1 MSFLINWELLSD
13 GVEADRLREF
23 LNARFQEIERPAFL
37 GPLSV
42 TELDFGDIPPE
53 IAIVDICDPAPEFYL
68 PDDDASET
76 WEREESIGALESE
89 LGDGT
94 SDVMSSLSSA
104 YRPSSVGVIPSEIST
119 SGLLRRHPY
128 VANPQ
133 SSYDV
138 PLEPFTPD
146 RVYSTPARIV
156 TSSTIRPPFIYGSDW
171 SGSVGLRLGLG
182 LGSPGYHHAVSTP
195 EPLRAYSHHPRRQST
210 TSTSSQPLMSPTTLG
225 LVTPGTPGSDFSAF
239 ADFTPD
245 IQLSDEEIAMQYAS
259 NMRRESD
266 AQVEVE
272 VIYKGN
278 MRLAISTELIVNQP
292 TPAFMVLPLT
302 LTLTG
307 FHFTATA
314 IIAYL
319 GDHMNFCFKEPNAGS
334 AILHDL
340 SIDSEVG
347 DKHKQVLKNVGRIE
361 KFIVEQLRKVIQDY
375 LVLPNYQSLSLIHE
389 GDLDADDSYDHSEH
403 FIGESAFSD
412 RNA

>member
-76 WEREESIGALESE
+76 WEREESIGVLESE
-89 LGDGT
+89 IGEGT
-94 SDVMSSLSSA
+94 SDAMSSLSSA
-104 YRPSSVGVIPSEIST
+104 YRPSS
-119 SGLLRRHPY
+119 
-128 VANPQ
+128 
-133 SSYDV
+133 
-138 PLEPFTPD
+138 
-146 RVYSTPARIV
+146 
-156 TSSTIRPPFIYGSDW
+156 
-171 SGSVGLRLGLG
+171 
-182 LGSPGYHHAVSTP
+182 
-195 EPLRAYSHHPRRQST
+195 
-210 TSTSSQPLMSPTTLG
+210 
-225 LVTPGTPGSDFSAF
+225 
-239 ADFTPD
+239 
-245 IQLSDEEIAMQYAS
+245 LSDEEIAMQYAS

-347 DKHKQVLKNVGRIE
+347 DKHKQILKNVGRIE

-389 GDLDADDSYDHSEH
+389 GDLEADDSYDHAEH